1 MGRSLTVPAA
11 PQRIV
16 SLVPSQTELLFAL
29 GVGERVAGVTRYCLH
44 PDEALKRCAVIGGTK
59 RFDVER
65 IRELRPDLAI
75 GNKEENYRDGI
86 ERLSE
91 FCPVWL
97 SDIERFDDALAMI
110 GAIGQLTNRADAAAA
125 MTARISAGWSGL
137 PAAGGRRAA
146 YLIWKKP
153 WMAAGC
159 ETFVD
164 TVLGRLGFTNVFG
177 DEPRYPEF
185 TLDALRKLRPEIVML
200 SSEPFPFTHEHV
212 AALAD
217 EMPGVRV
224 IRVDGEMFSWYGSR
238 LELAPAYFK
247 TLLAELVA

>member
-1 MGRSLTVPAA
+1 MGRQLSVPAA
-11 PQRIV
+11 PERIV
-16 SLVPSQTELLFAL
+16 SLVPSQTELLFDL
-29 GVGERVAGVTRYCLH
+29 GVGERVVGVTRYCLH
-44 PDEALKRCAVIGGTK
+44 PDEALRHCAVIGGTK
-59 RFDVER
+59 RFDIDR
-65 IRELRPDLAI
+65 IRELRPDLVI

-86 ERLSE
+86 LRLSE

-97 SDIERFDDALAMI
+97 SDIESFDDALAMI
-110 GAIGQLTNRADAAAA
+110 ESVGELANRADAATA
-125 MTARISAGWSGL
+125 MTRRIRAGWSGL
-137 PAAGGRRAA
+137 PTAGGRPVA

-159 ETFVD
+159 ETFID

-185 TLDALRKLRPEIVML
+185 TLDALRRLRPEIVML
-200 SSEPFPFTHEHV
+200 SSEPFPFVTEHV

-217 EMPGVRV
+217 EMPGAHV

-238 LELAPAYFK
+238 LALAPDYLR
-247 TLLAELVA
+247 TLLAELAV